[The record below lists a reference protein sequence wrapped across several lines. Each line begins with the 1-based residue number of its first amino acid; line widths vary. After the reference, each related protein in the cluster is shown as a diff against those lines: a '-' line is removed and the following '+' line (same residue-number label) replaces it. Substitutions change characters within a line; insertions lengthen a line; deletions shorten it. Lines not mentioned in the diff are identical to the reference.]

1 MGVSAARHLSPTER
15 VDALYLD
22 LCRHYEG
29 GADKEMR
36 AAAKLL
42 LVALARLREHGGD
55 DWDMTL
61 EAYVRIAKNRP
72 DKLAAILQQGN
83 SSRRKYSAPDA
94 LFVDKR

>member
-1 MGVSAARHLSPTER
+1 MSASTARQLSPTER

-29 GADKEMR
+29 GADKELR

-55 DWDMTL
+55 NWDVTL
-61 EAYVRIAKNRP
+61 DAYVKIAKNRP

-83 SSRRKYSAPDA
+83 SGRRNM
-94 LFVDKR
+94 